1 MRAIGSESKVPF
13 AQIRG
18 FNAEQN
24 QLLKPVILESPIDM
38 ASQSHHYYIIQ
49 RSILGN
55 VRSAMRIQIEID
67 EKGAEFLQRLRKLT
81 GVQTHKELFNN
92 AITILNWAV
101 QQKRAGRT
109 VASLDE
115 QDKNY
120 KELSMPILDRVA
132 AEVPAAQTARA
143 AV

>member
-1 MRAIGSESKVPF
+1 
-13 AQIRG
+13 
-18 FNAEQN
+18 
-24 QLLKPVILESPIDM
+24 
-38 ASQSHHYYIIQ
+38 
-49 RSILGN
+49 
-55 VRSAMRIQIEID
+55 MRIQIEID

>member
-1 MRAIGSESKVPF
+1 
-13 AQIRG
+13 
-18 FNAEQN
+18 
-24 QLLKPVILESPIDM
+24 
-38 ASQSHHYYIIQ
+38 
-49 RSILGN
+49 
-55 VRSAMRIQIEID
+55 MRIQIEID
-67 EKGAEFLQRLRKLT
+67 EKGAEFLQTLRKLT

-109 VASLDE
+109 VASLNE

-132 AEVPAAQTARA
+132 VEVPVAQTARA
-143 AV
+143 GV